1 MHIYIYT
8 YIYTDTNIYMHIYLW
23 KIHLYKGNTNSKML
37 RNGGIQSKPCL
48 IQEFPAANAGLLLV
62 KAGKKLK

>member
-1 MHIYIYT
+1 
-8 YIYTDTNIYMHIYLW
+8 MHIYLW